1 MSSDFE
7 RRVRAVN
14 LAVLTPPVRR
24 ALRTDQVEVLEHSC
38 QPVGGGFS
46 EALIYRFEG
55 QARTPDGLMPWSL
68 MLKALGSASTTNQE
82 PASPEYWKREA
93 LIYQSG
99 LLDTLPV
106 ELAAP
111 RCFGVVEQAGDEV
124 WLWLEAIGDEEPLWS
139 LDRYGL
145 AARHLGQFNGAY
157 LVGRAVPHD
166 AWLARE
172 QRRERLALAEPGIR
186 DLRRLLSHTVFT
198 SVFPQDTA
206 ERILR
211 LWAARERL
219 LALLD
224 RLPRTLCH
232 GDAVRQNLFSRSGPD
247 GGKQTVAIDWAKA
260 GIDTIGAEIAPLF
273 GASPR
278 FLAVENAQIAQLEA
292 IIFDGYLEGLRDVG
306 WHVDAHQVR
315 FGYTAIAALDC
326 AVSHLGVSLPRVV
339 KRAEEAIQ
347 QREESPRLL
356 GPPRA
361 QVTTLVG
368 HLLDM
373 GDEALNL
380 MDSFS

>member
-1 MSSDFE
+1 MSNDLE
-7 RRVRAVN
+7 RRVRAVT
-14 LAVLTPPVRR
+14 LAVLTPLVRR
-24 ALRTDQVEVLEHSC
+24 ALNTDQVEVLERFF

-46 EALIYRFEG
+46 QAVIYRFEG
-55 QARTPDGLMPWSL
+55 QARTPDDHVPWSL
-68 MLKALGSASTTNQE
+68 ILKVLGSASTTKQE

-99 LLDTLPV
+99 LLDTLPAG
-106 ELAAP
+106 LAAP
-111 RCFGVVEQAGDEV
+111 RCFGIIEQAADQV
-124 WLWLEAIGDEEPLWS
+124 WLWLEAIVDEESIWS

-145 AARHLGQFNGAY
+145 AARHLGQFNGAS
-157 LVGRAVPHD
+157 LVGRAVLHD
-166 AWLARE
+166 AWLAKE

-186 DLRRLLSHTVFT
+186 DLRRLLSHTVLE

-206 ERILR
+206 ERLLR
-211 LWAARERL
+211 LWAERERL

-224 RLPRTLCH
+224 RLPCTLCH
-232 GDAVRQNLFSRSGPD
+232 SNAVRQNLFSRSGVE

-260 GIDTIGAEIAPLF
+260 GIDAIGADIATLF

-278 FLAVENAQIAQLEA
+278 FFAIENAQIAELEA
-292 IIFDGYLEGLRDVG
+292 SIFDGYLEGLRDAG
-306 WHVDAHQVR
+306 WHVDAHQAR

-326 AVSHLGVSLPRVV
+326 AVSHLGISLPRVV
-339 KRAEEAIQ
+339 ERAKEAIEHGEEA
-347 QREESPRLL
+347 PRLL

-373 GDEALNL
+373 GDEALTL
-380 MDSFS
+380 MDSFN